1 MGSSRKI
8 FISKSCGEFT
18 QSNIEKWTLFAL
30 LMTML
35 PACGATGGGTLR
47 TFDRPP
53 DFPSHVLFQA
63 YDSGRGKRWCVI
75 DDDYLRETQ
84 HIIHLNHVI
93 DRYECQVVLR
103 NGAKE
108 CDLPKEER

>member
-1 MGSSRKI
+1 
-8 FISKSCGEFT
+8 
-18 QSNIEKWTLFAL
+18 
-30 LMTML
+30 
-35 PACGATGGGTLR
+35 
-47 TFDRPP
+47 
-53 DFPSHVLFQA
+53 
-63 YDSGRGKRWCVI
+63 VI